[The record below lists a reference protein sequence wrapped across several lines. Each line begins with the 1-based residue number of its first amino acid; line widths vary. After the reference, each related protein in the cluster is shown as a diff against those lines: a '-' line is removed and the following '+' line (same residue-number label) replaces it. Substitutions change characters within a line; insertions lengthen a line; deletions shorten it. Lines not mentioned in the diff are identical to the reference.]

1 MSNIQNSKNAS
12 KKVSSSRAQH
22 TIDPRLAIARL
33 YHYHRLQREQ
43 ALRLRP
49 EPLQYTPRMDLYD
62 DEALPNVSAML
73 ELPGVSRHTLSLQ
86 VQGDK
91 LIVQGERASPLA
103 FKLQEAAA
111 GRQTSVASQKF
122 KVRELKFGSFR
133 REIDVPVG
141 IDTTQITAEL
151 CDGMLLISWPRASG
165 FSMGRSNAR
174 PV

>member
-1 MSNIQNSKNAS
+1 
-12 KKVSSSRAQH
+12 
-22 TIDPRLAIARL
+22 
-33 YHYHRLQREQ
+33 
-43 ALRLRP
+43 
-49 EPLQYTPRMDLYD
+49 MDLYD

-73 ELPGVSRHTLSLQ
+73 ELPGVNRHTLSLQ

-103 FKLQEAAA
+103 SKLQEAAA

-133 REIDVPVG
+133 REIDVP
-141 IDTTQITAEL
+141 TTQITAEL
-151 CDGMLLISWPRASG
+151 CDGILLISWPRASD

-174 PV
+174 PI